1 MSPPFDRF
9 SVGLVLASLCLTPLC
24 LQADGQV
31 QQEASGGGT
40 QTATPRAQPAPSS
53 DFEVK
58 LTREGVLVRKKGT
71 QEWLPS
77 PKFNEPVAVGL
88 LDGHKIYVETKAI
101 KAPKARYSEGVNYPP
116 GKEGK
121 PGQAVLRLVVDEKG
135 SVRFPTALSS
145 SGPEYTETAIRAVK
159 DWKFAPATL
168 NGEPV
173 AALIL
178 VTVEWQVLRTY

>member
-1 MSPPFDRF
+1 MRF
-9 SVGLVLASLCLTPLC
+9 SVGLIFASLCLTSLC
-24 LQADGQV
+24 LQADGQA
-31 QQEASGGGT
+31 QQESSTGGGT
-40 QTATPRAQPAPSS
+40 QTATPQAQPEPSS

-58 LTREGVLVRKKGT
+58 LTREGVLVRKKET

-77 PKFNEPVAVGL
+77 SKFDEPVDVGL
-88 LDGHKIYVETKAI
+88 LDGHKIYVVTQVI
-101 KAPKARYSEGVNYPP
+101 KAPKARHSEDLNYPP

-135 SVRFPTALSS
+135 SVRFPMAVSS
-145 SGPEYTETAIRAVK
+145 SGPEYTEVAIRAVK

-178 VTVEWQVLRTY
+178 VTVEWEALRSH